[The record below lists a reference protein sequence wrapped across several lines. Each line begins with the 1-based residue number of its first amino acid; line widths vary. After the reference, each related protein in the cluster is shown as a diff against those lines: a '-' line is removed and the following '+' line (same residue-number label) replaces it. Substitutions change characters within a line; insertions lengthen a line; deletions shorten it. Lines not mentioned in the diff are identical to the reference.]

1 MKTQP
6 SFHTLLYMYYD
17 ITPLEK
23 TRRCHI
29 VFLSLAFVPSAR
41 HSCAIDAHTSV
52 LLSNFFLYITLLYFH
67 RSKGSSHYG
76 NCTILNFYMHT
87 CVHMYTY
94 EYSVEQTFA
103 NNSLFLCAAFK
114 QGKVD
119 VTLKVQSSNEYF
131 CFLRKSKKIFHILL
145 GCENVKDY

>member
-1 MKTQP
+1 
-6 SFHTLLYMYYD
+6 
-17 ITPLEK
+17 
-23 TRRCHI
+23 
-29 VFLSLAFVPSAR
+29 
-41 HSCAIDAHTSV
+41 
-52 LLSNFFLYITLLYFH
+52 
-67 RSKGSSHYG
+67 
-76 NCTILNFYMHT
+76 
-87 CVHMYTY
+87 MYTY

-145 GCENVKDY
+145 GCENVKDYWRSRWKISIINIKLLVIIFQRIKYSSIEIQI